1 MVGRKQ
7 CQRHSKFPAIDIL
20 RCWPSLQGVFMRFR
34 SVFFP
39 QIIQKDLFLFC
50 FSTFSRHTASV
61 FVVLFCLV
69 LLVYG
74 YICLPMHTLLGT
86 DLRPAH
92 RSLGYHW
99 KAFVEKFSDIHC
111 QFKPL
116 VSVPTFRRH
125 SSTFVQSGSLFSPVS
140 LIPSVH
146 GLTLRWMPYIKTSF
160 PYAALRCLQLQALPP
175 KPVTCDTNQRGSPQ
189 CHFLFLSKP
198 TS

>member
-20 RCWPSLQGVFMRFR
+20 RCWPSMQGVFMRFR

-74 YICLPMHTLLGT
+74 CICLPMHTLLGT

-111 QFKPL
+111 QLKPL

-125 SSTFVQSGSLFSPVS
+125 SSTFVQSGGLFSPVS

-146 GLTLRWMPYIKTSF
+146 GPICCTTMF
-160 PYAALRCLQLQALPP
+160 AASGFAP
-175 KPVTCDTNQRGSPQ
+175 KPVTCDTNRRVSPQ
-189 CHFLFLSKP
+189 CHFLFLTKP